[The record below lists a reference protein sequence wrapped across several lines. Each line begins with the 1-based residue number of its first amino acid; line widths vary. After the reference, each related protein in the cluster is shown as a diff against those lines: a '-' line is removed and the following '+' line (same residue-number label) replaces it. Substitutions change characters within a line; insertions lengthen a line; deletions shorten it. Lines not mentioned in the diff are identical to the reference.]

1 MLMFLSQMLKN
12 EVDKNAN
19 IIDNLKHK
27 QSFTLIKGY
36 VFFKCPWKVYKF
48 SQILKS
54 QQKQKTYIM

>member
-36 VFFKCPWKVYKF
+36 FFSNVLGKF
-48 SQILKS
+48 INSAK
-54 QQKQKTYIM
+54 Y